1 MGIATEIETAID
13 GLLNTFVATKSAAI
27 CAALVPVAITGVTI
41 YIMVLGFAVVRGE
54 AHDSLHTILW
64 KLFRISMIAGIA

>member
-41 YIMVLGFAVVRGE
+41 YIMSWASRSCAARRTTRCTRSCGSSFAS
-54 AHDSLHTILW
+54 A
-64 KLFRISMIAGIA
+64 